1 MPETVHY
8 TENSRPFRR
17 ELVPELIYDAN
28 PALVDFY
35 YLAWKQAWEH
45 IYETESLPFSP
56 YIGEGCKRDRIWIW
70 DSCLMGMFCR
80 YAADVYPVCSTLDNL
95 YALRDGRSGYPI
107 NIHHLDNPPLFA
119 WTELLLYRQTGDE
132 ARLKKIL
139 PVLISRARR
148 LLLGGLSLRHG
159 QHPAR
164 ARPLRRHSLGGRSG
178 AAGSFRP
185 LHRRDRRDCRRPRR
199 HGTF

>member
-95 YALRDGRSGYPI
+95 YALRDGRSGYPLSEFDGRDFI
-107 NIHHLDNPPLFA
+107 MPAQGFDKDIMRIFNRVGVKPHILPTAVDDPTVISMVEHGLGVSMM
-119 WTELLLYRQTGDE
+119 TELT
-132 ARLKKIL
+132 
-139 PVLISRARR
+139 
-148 LLLGGLSLRHG
+148 LRG
-159 QHPAR
+159 Y
-164 ARPLRRHSLGGRSG
+164 LFS
-178 AAGSFRP
+178 
-185 LHRRDRRDCRRPRR
+185 
-199 HGTF
+199 

>member
-70 DSCLMGMFCR
+70 DSCPIIRDKLARGGH
-80 YAADVYPVCSTLDNL
+80 YSADLCASN
-95 YALRDGRSGYPI
+95 
-107 NIHHLDNPPLFA
+107 
-119 WTELLLYRQTGDE
+119 
-132 ARLKKIL
+132 
-139 PVLISRARR
+139 
-148 LLLGGLSLRHG
+148 
-159 QHPAR
+159 
-164 ARPLRRHSLGGRSG
+164 RHSKEK
-178 AAGSFRP
+178 
-185 LHRRDRRDCRRPRR
+185 HIIKI
-199 HGTF
+199 

>member
-70 DSCLMGMFCR
+70 DSCLMGTFCR
-80 YAADVYPVCSTLDNL
+80 YAADVYPVCSTLDCRL
-95 YALRDGRSGYPI
+95 LA
-107 NIHHLDNPPLFA
+107 PLA
-119 WTELLLYRQTGDE
+119 HVT
-132 ARLKKIL
+132 
-139 PVLISRARR
+139 
-148 LLLGGLSLRHG
+148 LLLGTRLSLCT
-159 QHPAR
+159 AN
-164 ARPLRRHSLGGRSG
+164 RRY
-178 AAGSFRP
+178 P
-185 LHRRDRRDCRRPRR
+185 
-199 HGTF
+199 

>member
-70 DSCLMGMFCR
+70 DSCLMGVFCR

-107 NIHHLDNPPLFA
+107 NIHHLDSPPLFA
-119 WTELLLYRQTGDE
+119 
-132 ARLKKIL
+132 
-139 PVLISRARR
+139 
-148 LLLGGLSLRHG
+148 
-159 QHPAR
+159 
-164 ARPLRRHSLGGRSG
+164 
-178 AAGSFRP
+178 
-185 LHRRDRRDCRRPRR
+185 
-199 HGTF
+199 